1 MVAVTLV
8 AIGVWFEASTRDAF
22 VGLLVAS
29 VIVGLVGLVW
39 LIRFVAALVKTRGRM
54 GGSWLRWLIVP
65 ALLLGAQVLDSIDAP
80 FEIRMALSR
89 PAMDQAAAEI
99 MAGGSTDRTWIGLWP
114 VSLVEPTADGIR
126 FVIAASG
133 FLDQV
138 GMVYSPS
145 GMPADPDG
153 QVEYRD
159 LGGGWWQYTE
169 PWD

>member
-1 MVAVTLV
+1 MLAATLV

-29 VIVGLVGLVW
+29 VLVGLVGLVW

-54 GGSWLRWLIVP
+54 GGSWFRWLIVP
-65 ALLLGAQVLDSIDAP
+65 ALLLGAQVLDAP

-99 MAGGSTDRTWIGLWP
+99 IAGGSTDRSWIGLWP
-114 VSLVEPTADGIR
+114 VSLVEPTADGIS

-145 GMPADPDG
+145 GMPADSGDE
-153 QVEYRD
+153 VEYRD
-159 LGGGWWQYTE
+159 LGGGWWRYTDS
-169 PWD
+169 WD